1 MTPVT
6 IALWIINILL
16 ALVFLSAG
24 AMHAFRPRQAL
35 AETMAWT
42 ADSSDA
48 MVKTIGALELLG
60 AIGLILPLATGIA
73 PILTPIAA
81 IGLAIVMIGAIATH
95 ARRKEPVIT
104 EAALAL
110 AAAASAVLGFVVLA

>member
-1 MTPVT
+1 MTIT
-6 IALWIINILL
+6 LWIINILL
-16 ALVFLSAG
+16 ALVFLGAG

-35 AETMAWT
+35 AENMAWT

-60 AIGLILPLATGIA
+60 ALGLILPLATGIA

-81 IGLAIVMIGAIATH
+81 IGLAIVMVGAVVTH
-95 ARRKEPVIT
+95 ARRSEPIIT
-104 EAALAL
+104 ELVLAL
-110 AAAASAVLGFVVLA
+110 VAAASAVLGFLVLA